1 MKYRIDKEGLFDII
15 RTWDSFLK
23 KKVHLITRGGTALT
37 LLGIKA
43 STKDIDFIVPE
54 LSEYKYLLNILQ
66 QIGYKSKTGTG
77 WARDDNFIFD
87 LFIGNRV
94 HTTELLDSPLDKEKH
109 ILLKEFS
116 YIYLGIL
123 NYYDLIIS
131 KLFRGTGADM
141 EDCLSLMKSKAREI
155 DLNFL
160 IKRFRETAS
169 YDISEDK
176 VNKNLDYFLE
186 MLKKEGFI
194 NGQR

>member
-23 KKVHLITRGGTALT
+23 KKVHLITCGGTALT

-116 YIYLGIL
+116 YIYLGAL

-131 KLFRGTGADM
+131 KIFRGTTIDE
-141 EDCLSLMKSKAREI
+141 EDCLALIKARKNEI
-155 DLNFL
+155 DIGIL
-160 IKRFRETAS
+160 KQRYRDTAS
-169 YDISEDK
+169 FDVCEEK
-176 VNKNLDYFLE
+176 VNKNLDYFLDI
-186 MLKKEGFI
+186 LKKEGLYDE
-194 NGQR
+194 

>member
-23 KKVHLITRGGTALT
+23 KKVHLITCGGTALT